1 MKLRPREHPV
11 KARAGHA
18 GKLAPQH
25 LHMPTSARRRPHERT
40 PTRVRAARAV
50 PCPRAWAPLRRAP
63 TAPACA
69 RVLVHSARARA
80 VAAARTFACADAA
93 ACPRANVH
101 VCARARG
108 LRYGLCMCGRVCE
121 SGRVCWCVRV
131 RGCGCGRGRGRGCE
145 TDSACDTAART
156 STPPAESSCAGAGIS
171 SYIAKLAGCPACSAL
186 SSRSFLRSYA
196 RCDACTRAL
205 HGAGGVPDCP
215 CPQPAPKQCHS
226 SFCHQTSIIF
236 QTQQKKSF
244 PISSELRLSC
254 VFYKFTASIS
264 LVG

>member
-1 MKLRPREHPV
+1 
-11 KARAGHA
+11 
-18 GKLAPQH
+18 
-25 LHMPTSARRRPHERT
+25 MPTSARRRPHERT

-131 RGCGCGRGRGRGCE
+131 LVR
-145 TDSACDTAART
+145 AWARAWVWAQARVRARARERVVARALSLVRVRARARRCRASRPPRRT
-156 STPPAESSCAGAGIS
+156 VRATPPHVLVLLQLRGGRHQQLYRQARRLPRMLGPVFSV
-171 SYIAKLAGCPACSAL
+171 L
-186 SSRSFLRSYA
+186 SSVIRSL
-196 RCDACTRAL
+196 
-205 HGAGGVPDCP
+205 
-215 CPQPAPKQCHS
+215 
-226 SFCHQTSIIF
+226 
-236 QTQQKKSF
+236 
-244 PISSELRLSC
+244 
-254 VFYKFTASIS
+254 
-264 LVG
+264 